1 MIYELPKFKDWVDQ
15 PVRYFSPKAD
25 GHLQYVHVDGQ
36 RRITVLTKNLK
47 DNTEKLLSVEHIKQE
62 LQGLPP
68 NSFVIGECYAPTELA
83 TEVPH
88 MLCTGDS
95 RLQFSVFAAPFIN
108 DTNLVD
114 VDLKFVMSIV
124 KNYGLNVIPIEPVM
138 PATQGLNCTFRAQ
151 LLREAVSQKIEG
163 WVLKERHMSGW
174 YKLKPVKTVDAF
186 VLDVT
191 ESDSKTYAGHM
202 KALILG
208 LYKPDGTVHDL
219 GECGGGFTKAFKLS
233 MPYNE
238 MKEHL
243 LGRVAAFE
251 FDSIT
256 KHQKLRFPRIA
267 KDKQGQP
274 IWRTDKDAV
283 QCLTEQLT

>member
-1 MIYELPKFKDWVDQ
+1 MNYKLPKFKDWVDQ
-15 PVRYFSPKAD
+15 PVRYYSPKAD
-25 GHLQYVHVDGQ
+25 GHMQYVSVDEQ

-62 LQGLPP
+62 LRNLPC
-68 NSFVIGECYAPTELA
+68 NSFVIGEAHAPAELA

-88 MLCTGDS
+88 FLCTGDS
-95 RLQFSVFAAPFIN
+95 RLQFSVFAAPLVGGIN
-108 DTNLVD
+108 LINHDLQVVMDGLKAFGLDTV
-114 VDLKFVMSIV
+114 
-124 KNYGLNVIPIEPVM
+124 PIKPVV
-138 PATQGLNCTFRAQ
+138 QGFYRTFRTR
-151 LLREAVSQKIEG
+151 LLRDAVEQKIEG

-174 YKLKPVKTVDAF
+174 YKLKPVKTIDAF

-191 ESDSKTYAGHM
+191 ESTSETYVGYM

-233 MPYNE
+233 MPYDE
-238 MKEHL
+238 MKAEL
-243 LGRVAAFE
+243 LGKVAAFE

-274 IWRTDKDAV
+274 IWRTDKDAT
-283 QCLTEQLT
+283 QCLTEQLI